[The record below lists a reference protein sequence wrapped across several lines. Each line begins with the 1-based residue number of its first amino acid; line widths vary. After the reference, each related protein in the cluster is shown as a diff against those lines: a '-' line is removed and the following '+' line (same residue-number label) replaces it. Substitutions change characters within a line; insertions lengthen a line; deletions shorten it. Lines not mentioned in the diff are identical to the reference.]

1 MRDERSS
8 RWGLRLMELVSL
20 QFVRSEASSA
30 TCWMVWSC
38 LLISMCIKGCVW
50 TGTGQSSRDCRR
62 AAAASPAPFSSFILL
77 QKWGRSMQRRFE
89 TAFLTGSRFLN
100 EKHSYK
106 VCKAARGAA
115 TMLHGAPAS
124 RPRYPCH
131 LHPRLPQEH
140 RGNHSLL

>member
-1 MRDERSS
+1 MSEVPDGACASWSCEK
-8 RWGLRLMELVSL
+8 
-20 QFVRSEASSA
+20 FVRSEASSA

-50 TGTGQSSRDCRR
+50 MGTGQSSRNCRR

-77 QKWGRSMQRRFE
+77 QKWGRSMQRHFE

-100 EKHSYK
+100 EKHSCK

-131 LHPRLPQEH
+131 LHPRLPQER